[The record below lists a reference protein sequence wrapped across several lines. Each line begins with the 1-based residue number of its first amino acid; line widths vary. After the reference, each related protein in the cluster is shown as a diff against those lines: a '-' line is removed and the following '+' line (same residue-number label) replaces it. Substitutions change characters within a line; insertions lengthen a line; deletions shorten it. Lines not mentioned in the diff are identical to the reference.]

1 MKRLLVTLSLF
12 VVVLGACIA
21 ETMFLDN
28 TVSSFAEEIEN
39 TIQETTNENIEY
51 AIELSN
57 NIESKWQE
65 KQAFISTF
73 IDHSRLEQID
83 QSIISMKTNLLN
95 GQVEDFYVEGEVAK
109 SQLNHLRDTEL
120 PLIQN
125 IL

>member
-12 VVVLGACIA
+12 VVVLGTCIA

-28 TVSSFAEEIEN
+28 TVSSFTEEIEN

-51 AIELSN
+51 ALELSN
-57 NIESKWQE
+57 NIEKKWQE

-73 IDHSRLEQID
+73 IDHNRLEQID
-83 QSIISMKTNLLN
+83 QSIISMITNLSN
-95 GQVEDFYVEGEVAK
+95 EQIEDFYVEGEVAK